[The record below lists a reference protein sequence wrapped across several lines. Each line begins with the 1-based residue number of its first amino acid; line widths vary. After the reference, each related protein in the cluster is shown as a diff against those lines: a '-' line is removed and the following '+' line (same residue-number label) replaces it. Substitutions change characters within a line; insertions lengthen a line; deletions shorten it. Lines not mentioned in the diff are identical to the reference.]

1 MKRHRTG
8 SPETAP
14 PELRGSSIL
23 VVDDERSIARLLERF
38 LNRLGYDAA
47 AVANVEEAIERIT
60 RTDFALVI
68 TDLRMPG
75 ASGLDLLLE
84 VRTRSPDT
92 RLIMMSGNADVPS
105 AASAIDR
112 GIDSLVI
119 KPFGL
124 DEIRERVEDAL
135 QRRQREMDSV
145 REREILE
152 SRVRERD
159 QESHSLI
166 LRAAHSLAAA
176 VDVKDAYTAGHAIR
190 VSSYAVTLAEHI
202 GSIDLDAFRLGADL
216 HDVGKIGIPD
226 EVLNKPGRLTTE
238 EMDRVRQHPAAG
250 AHILKPLI
258 DDPLVIGMVRW
269 HHERWDGDGY
279 PDGLAGK
286 DVPLPARILAVADT
300 LDAMTSRRPYR
311 EGMPWQDAVEE
322 MLRHAGTQFDP
333 EVVAAFDAVR
343 ERLEGDYEE
352 FRQSEGV
359 ESGFRRSRRIG
370 SVRAAKR

>member
-1 MKRHRTG
+1 VKARASG
-8 SPETAP
+8 SQETAP

-38 LNRLGYDAA
+38 LKRLGYDAA
-47 AVANVEEAIERIT
+47 AVSNVEEAIEKIT
-60 RTDFALVI
+60 RTEFALVI

-84 VRTRSPDT
+84 VRARSPDT

-135 QRRQREMDSV
+135 QRRRREMDSV
-145 REREILE
+145 RERQVLE
-152 SRVRERD
+152 FRVRERE
-159 QESHSLI
+159 QESRSLV

-238 EMDRVRQHPAAG
+238 EMDRVREHPAAG

-269 HHERWDGDGY
+269 HHERWDGNGY
-279 PDGLAGK
+279 PDGLAER

-322 MLRHAGTQFDP
+322 LLRHAGTQFDP

-343 ERLEGDYEE
+343 GKLKEDYEK
-352 FRQSEGV
+352 FLRSEGV
-359 ESGFRRSRRIG
+359 ESGFRRSRRIV
-370 SVRAAKR
+370 SARAAKR